1 MKHNQLLYTL
11 LIVAV
16 SILDVT
22 AQSGWL
28 SNFKLA
34 QSAAKTN
41 NKLILVDFWAT
52 WCGPCKKMDSEVW
65 STEEAQKIKQNFIP
79 LKIDID
85 AEATLAS
92 QYYIRSIPNL
102 ILMDYKGRII
112 HNYVGYSSK
121 ADLLAFIN
129 SIPANATALN
139 EKISL
144 ESEKDELSLVQAK
157 EMALAYQ
164 DLSKAI
170 SYSSLKQSFIQQS
183 ERYFK
188 KANKQATNDTELNEL
203 ELWSSINNI
212 IRGKSKKVVASL
224 QEEKAKYENTPN
236 ESLMQYV
243 LLCAY
248 KELGEKDLYESVL
261 ALLKSKP
268 DGNQLVKLIEQ

>member
-164 DLSKAI
+164 DLCKAI